1 MLICWE
7 PLCSKYPA
15 THFLGSLFF
24 PQENYLTLWILFIFH
39 SSSQIVQF
47 PCCTSFYKLE
57 KTKITRA
64 DLVSS
69 SAPFK
74 LWLMLLG
81 VTELMLLA
89 ECCVQ
94 QIRTALSNV
103 PRQMTGESELQEQAL
118 QNKRW
123 CLCSATTSSLPSP
136 PPLPPLAAPGSQWA
150 LQRAHPAQFQRIC
163 CSWGPGMLNSPA
175 PWSWPLQGFFPRS
188 SPKKGCSGIFPVSL
202 KKNRVK
208 LSFAVSLTRLAE
220 SWECHFSVL
229 WAPFGITC
237 PNKTKRNNKTP
248 HFSKEDFFFFVSRGS
263 PWVQWKVT
271 GSFSVPQSRTAMSQE
286 DLDLHWCH
294 WCQDWAGMYK

>member
-47 PCCTSFYKLE
+47 PCCTSFYKPE

-89 ECCVQ
+89 ECWVQ

-123 CLCSATTSSLPSP
+123 CLCSATTSNLPSP
-136 PPLPPLAAPGSQWA
+136 LPCHPWQHQGLSGHCREHIQLSSRGFAAPEA
-150 LQRAHPAQFQRIC
+150 LE
-163 CSWGPGMLNSPA
+163 CSIPLHHDPGHSPGLFPTLQPQERMLRDP
-175 PWSWPLQGFFPRS
+175 PCIPQ
-188 SPKKGCSGIFPVSL
+188 KEQ
-202 KKNRVK
+202 RVK

-220 SWECHFSVL
+220 SWECHFPIL
-229 WAPFGITC
+229 WAPSGITC
-237 PNKTKRNNKTP
+237 PNKTKRNNKNP
-248 HFSKEDFFFFVSRGS
+248 HFSKEDFFSLWAEG
-263 PWVQWKVT
+263 
-271 GSFSVPQSRTAMSQE
+271 
-286 DLDLHWCH
+286 LHEASGKLLGVFLSH
-294 WCQDWAGMYK
+294 RAGLQCPKKI